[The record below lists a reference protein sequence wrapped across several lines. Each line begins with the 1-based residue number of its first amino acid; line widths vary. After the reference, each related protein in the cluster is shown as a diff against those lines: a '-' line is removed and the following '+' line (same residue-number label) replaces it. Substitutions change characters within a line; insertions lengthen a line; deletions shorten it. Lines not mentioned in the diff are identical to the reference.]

1 MVRFVVRTSRLDDR
15 LKTAMGIMAFAG
27 VGIAMGIPFILI
39 FSSILLHTP
48 YLEVLVLI
56 CQVGGCVMTGIA
68 LGYFICRK
76 EM

>member
-1 MVRFVVRTSRLDDR
+1 MERNSRLEDR
-15 LKTAMGIMAFAG
+15 LEVAMGFLAFVG

-39 FSSILLHTP
+39 FSSILLHIP
-48 YLEVLVLI
+48 YLEVMVLI
-56 CQVGGCVMTGIA
+56 CQVGGCIMTGIA